1 MKNFKS
7 NIVAVLVVVC
17 FSFVAFAAQPVEAVS
32 HTAKAG
38 ISAPAKHKKPVKKA
52 KKAKKSNKAKK
63 EKSLKSAKKSSSKTK
78 QPLLPEDPSAQ

>member
-17 FSFVAFAAQPVEAVS
+17 FFFVAFAAQPAEAMS

-38 ISAPAKHKKPVKKA
+38 ISAPAKHEKTVKKA
-52 KKAKKSNKAKK
+52 KKAKKSKK
-63 EKSLKSAKKSSSKTK
+63 TKKTGNLKSAKKSSSKTK
-78 QPLLPEDPSAQ
+78 QPLLSEDPSAQ